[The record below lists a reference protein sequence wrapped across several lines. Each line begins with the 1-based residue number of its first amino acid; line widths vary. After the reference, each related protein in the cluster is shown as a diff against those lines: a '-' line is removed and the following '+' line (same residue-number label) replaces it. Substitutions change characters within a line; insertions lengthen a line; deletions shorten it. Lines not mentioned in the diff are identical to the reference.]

1 MNPTDPTPSTE
12 NKVIE
17 NKPKALG
24 RGLAALINPAIPRA
38 NTAPSSGSPATSA
51 VKAEIPSYAKLEL
64 VELSLIEP
72 NPEQPRK
79 IFDPEKLKELSE
91 SLREQGLVQPIVVRR
106 KGDKFEIIAGERRWR
121 AAKLAQIEKIPA
133 IIRDDKNTV
142 VQNDLASLVENLQ
155 REQLSP
161 LELAAAYERT
171 MNVHQMTQEQLASKI
186 GVSRVAIANTLR
198 LLKLPSEVKEMLAA
212 GKITEGHARSLLSLD
227 DQKQM
232 GEIAQKIVMKTLSV
246 RDVEQEVRTAKILKA
261 NQESQAAAEQEKQK
275 NAVIEEELRR
285 IFGTKVVVKNHS
297 GRGTIEIYFTG
308 PDSLHRILHQVRAIQ
323 S

>member
-1 MNPTDPTPSTE
+1 MSTTPDNTTPE
-12 NKVIE
+12 NKPVE

-24 RGLAALINPAIPRA
+24 RGLAALINPTLPKAAAPA
-38 NTAPSSGSPATSA
+38 PTADSPVRVDTG
-51 VKAEIPSYAKLEL
+51 IPSYAKLEL
-64 VELSLIEP
+64 IELALIEP

-79 IFDPEKLKELSE
+79 IFDPEKLKELSD

-121 AAKLAQIEKIPA
+121 AAKLAEIQKIPA

-142 VQNDLASLVENLQ
+142 IQNDLASLVENLQ

-161 LELAAAYERT
+161 LELASAYERT
-171 MNVHQMTQEQLASKI
+171 MSAHQMTQEQLGSKV
-186 GVSRVAIANTLR
+186 GVSRVSIANTLR
-198 LLKLPSEVKEMLAA
+198 LLKLPAEVKEMLAS

-246 RDVEQEVRTAKILKA
+246 RDVEQEVRTAKTLKS
-261 NQESQAAAEQEKQK
+261 NQESQAAVEQDKQK
-275 NAVIEEELRR
+275 NASLEEELRR
-285 IFGTKVVVKNHS
+285 IFGTKVLVKNHA